1 MRHTQYDFYIIERIK
16 MCSMQ
21 RFLITI
27 ALGEGEGEGVEV
39 DCPSPESILSILL

>member
-27 ALGEGEGEGVEV
+27 ALGEGEGVEV